1 MNGWAS
7 SVPAFGDSCC
17 AVAGFHLISMFAI
30 SHCKVSQEE
39 TALGFGRSWALVVAP
54 LPWKLLIESLNF

>member
-17 AVAGFHLISMFAI
+17 VVAGLHLISMFAI
-30 SHCKVSQEE
+30 SRCKVSQEE
-39 TALGFGRSWALVVAP
+39 IALGFGRSWALVVAP